1 MKKTIFFI
9 SLISIPCCLSL
20 AAGLFLSINT
30 SSPDHILLQIYVVIA
45 IFTLVNGF
53 YILENKSLSL
63 FILLVKLF
71 CIYFITNADR
81 SSTIAVMILV
91 SSLSYETFLILPFWQ
106 AFPVFVYALFLCIQT
121 TVPQSAW
128 NAPLKQYS
136 VYEILFILLASLAWA
151 TTGFVIGNLTKKNSQ
166 KTEEIKR
173 LDYAVHN
180 LTRTNIAWQTYATY
194 IEENS
199 KEDERN
205 RISRDIH
212 DIVGYSMTN
221 LLMIVQ
227 AALYSDNQDKVTELL
242 QKAQSHINHSL
253 QEVRQAMRKLRSTSK
268 TTLHGS
274 KLIRYLVE
282 NFESVTG
289 IKVQLDFISFPRFI
303 SIKVEEVVYR
313 LLQESMTN
321 AFKHTKASTIY
332 ITFSTIGSALFIS
345 IRDNGEVNIELPIA
359 EGIGIKGMR
368 ERIVELGGHLK
379 IQPAQDGFTVTAY
392 IPLEE
397 KEKEMPLN
405 A

>member
-1 MKKTIFFI
+1 MKKII
-9 SLISIPCCLSL
+9 SLIPLITTSCCLSL
-20 AAGLFLSINT
+20 AAGFLFVINEST
-30 SSPDHILLQIYVVIA
+30 PAHVLPQIYAVIV

-53 YILENKSLSL
+53 YILENQSFSL
-63 FILLVKLF
+63 FILLIKLF
-71 CIYFITNADR
+71 CIYFITHADR
-81 SSTIAVMILV
+81 SNTIAIMILV
-91 SSLSYETFLILPFWQ
+91 SSLSYETFFMLPFWQ
-106 AFPVFVYALFLCIQT
+106 ALLIYAHALFLCIQT
-121 TVPQSAW
+121 TVPHSAW
-128 NAPLKQYS
+128 NAPQKQYS

-151 TTGFVIGNLTKKNSQ
+151 ITGFVLTNLIKKSKH

-173 LDYAVHN
+173 LEYAVRN

-205 RISRDIH
+205 RISREIH

-242 QKAQSHINHSL
+242 QKAQNHINDSL
-253 QEVRQAMRKLRSTSK
+253 QEVRKAMRKLRSTSK
-268 TTLHGS
+268 TVLHGS
-274 KLIRYLVE
+274 DLIRYLVD

-289 IKVQLDFISFPRFI
+289 INVQLDFISFPRSI

-321 AFKHTKASTIY
+321 AFKHAKASIIY
-332 ITFSTIGSALFIS
+332 ITISASETALLIS
-345 IRDNGEVNIELPIA
+345 IRDNGEINFDLPIV

-368 ERIVELGGHLK
+368 ERIEELGGHLK
-379 IQPAQDGFTVTAY
+379 IQPARDGFTVNAH
-392 IPLEE
+392 IPLEGKQ
-397 KEKEMPLN
+397 KEIP
-405 A
+405 